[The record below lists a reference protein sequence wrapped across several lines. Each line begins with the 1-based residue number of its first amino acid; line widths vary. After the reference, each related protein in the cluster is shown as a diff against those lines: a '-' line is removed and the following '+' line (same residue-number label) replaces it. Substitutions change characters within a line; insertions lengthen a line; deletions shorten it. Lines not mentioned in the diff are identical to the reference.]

1 MASIIIELGLG
12 YLLTY
17 KVPGILN
24 TSKNVSLG
32 IKIVGIIFL
41 IVGFVDLVHKIV
53 SLLQIS

>member
-1 MASIIIELGLG
+1 MASIMIELGLG
-12 YLLTY
+12 YFLTY